1 MQISAVNILAVHVL
15 AVNRPLP
22 LHTVSK
28 SVICT
33 LNSAKK
39 ACNSPYTAPYT
50 RPPCFLGFLLVDG
63 NFALSKVT
71 YSKIS

>member
-1 MQISAVNILAVHVL
+1 MQILAVNLLAVYVL

-39 ACNSPYTAPYT
+39 RATH
-50 RPPCFLGFLLVDG
+50 L
-63 NFALSKVT
+63 
-71 YSKIS
+71 I